1 MALAGFTKVCSKN
14 TGGNSLLWLIEAAK
28 INVVTI
34 GADTVTGITTTG
46 TPDDFNVYEV
56 DQDTL
61 VRTEEGVGTGSNM
74 SYVHAIE
81 FSLSKPSAAMRTS
94 INAIADASPCGM
106 VAIMRDGNGLYWLV
120 GYSATDLASR
130 GLRLVGDNFTSGTAP
145 DDEEG
150 SKDVIRLESKS
161 GFKALPITGTPGT
174 TGPNIL

>member
-1 MALAGFTKVCSKN
+1 
-14 TGGNSLLWLIEAAK
+14 
-28 INVVTI
+28 
-34 GADTVTGITTTG
+34 
-46 TPDDFNVYEV
+46 
-56 DQDTL
+56 
-61 VRTEEGVGTGSNM
+61 M

-174 TGPNIL
+174 TGPTILS